1 MTATTMN
8 TTGNAAGQSAAA
20 QSDAPRAQNTGKRIG
35 AVAVRL
41 GAIATFAL
49 ILLYFALFAPGFL
62 SSFNF
67 INVVEQSAILGVL
80 AFGMAAVI
88 IGGGSNVTEGG
99 IDLSIAA
106 NMGLCAAVFATMLQA
121 GYPDA
126 VAILAAIACGV
137 AIGALNA
144 IAVVGLGIL
153 PLLATLA
160 VMNIAAGAEL
170 TLTQNTVVG
179 ATSPLLGFLVSGSFL
194 GISALAWCLILF
206 SAIMLVFI
214 HKTAFGLRLYA
225 VGGHPE
231 AARAAG
237 ISVPLHVSFTYLFS
251 GFCAA
256 IASVLA
262 VSRLSASTPG
272 SGEMLLSV
280 LAAALLGTVFSRRL
294 VPTIGGTLLSVL
306 FIGFLANGFQ
316 LLNVSSYWVNGVQ
329 GALILLVVAVTS
341 FARGPEASR

>member
-1 MTATTMN
+1 MSATTLH
-8 TTGNAAGQSAAA
+8 TEIGASDEKQAAA
-20 QSDAPRAQNTGKRIG
+20 RNASRRLGTI
-35 AVAVRL
+35 VVRL
-41 GAIATFAL
+41 GAIAAFAA
-49 ILLYFALFAPGFL
+49 IMLYFVVFAPGFT
-62 SSFNF
+62 STFNL

-80 AFGMAAVI
+80 AYGMTMVI
-88 IGGGSNVTEGG
+88 IGGGSDVTEGG

-106 NMGLCAAVFATMLQA
+106 NMGLCAAVYATLLSMGYGDFA
-121 GYPDA
+121 A
-126 VAILAAIACGV
+126 VLAAIAVGM

-144 IAVVGLGIL
+144 LAVVGLGIL

-160 VMNIAAGAEL
+160 VLNVAAGMEL

-179 ATSPLLGFLVSGSFL
+179 ATSPLLAFLVSGSFL
-194 GISALAWCLILF
+194 GISALAWALALV
-206 SAIMLVFI
+206 STIMIAFVHF
-214 HKTAFGLRLYA
+214 TSFGLRLFA

-237 ISVPLHVSFTYLFS
+237 INVPFYISFTYVLS

-256 IASVLA
+256 VASILT

-272 SGEMLLSV
+272 SGELLLSV
-280 LAAALLGTVFSRRL
+280 LAAALLGTVFSRRF

-306 FIGFLANGFQ
+306 FIGLLANGFQ

-341 FARGPEASR
+341 FARGSEASR